1 MGKVDGQAISLG
13 ALYGQGVRRMF
24 GSDLERGHS
33 VDERAPLLQFPGSYA
48 PLQDSRRKSYDDR
61 APLSQFPGSSY
72 VPPQDAKILPDAYK
86 QFCQLVGNKPLDHP
100 PNETFYPPKD
110 SLYHR
115 ALNHRK
121 YQGRMYVF
129 SSTLTNGLLLSQ
141 IALGAALT
149 GLGASNASA
158 VVITVFG
165 ALNTIIAGLIAFL
178 KSRGQ
183 PMRARMFRDDLDR
196 VVDEIE
202 NSATMW
208 RGISQKVHGYD
219 AIDTDESVTVRSEVA
234 RLTRLYDRAVRTN
247 TINDPDFYGSGISGD
262 HSGGGL
268 RNRGGQTF
276 LPVVQPQLPVV
287 GDQAGAAPVPAVPGP
302 AADPDESPAT
312 KAPTPPKKDE
322 AKPADTP
329 AESSKSPEINGKQPE
344 TTPAA
349 DSATTPAPA
358 PAPSNPP
365 APPPAAA
372 DPDASPATALKPPG
386 ADKTKAQPIPTPAK
400 QPETSGKVPGSP
412 PDANAGA
419 SKNPG
424 GFM

>member
-1 MGKVDGQAISLG
+1 
-13 ALYGQGVRRMF
+13 
-24 GSDLERGHS
+24 
-33 VDERAPLLQFPGSYA
+33 
-48 PLQDSRRKSYDDR
+48 
-61 APLSQFPGSSY
+61 
-72 VPPQDAKILPDAYK
+72 DAYK

-100 PNETFYPPKD
+100 PNEPYHPPQD

-121 YQGRMYVF
+121 SQARMYVF

-149 GLGASNASA
+149 GLGASNSSA
-158 VVITVFG
+158 VLITAFG

-247 TINDPDFYGSGISGD
+247 TMNDPDFYGSGITAD

-276 LPVVQPQLPVV
+276 LPVVQPQLPAVV
-287 GDQAGAAPVPAVPGP
+287 DQAEAAPIPAIPGP
-302 AADPDESPAT
+302 SADPDESPAT
-312 KAPTPPKKDE
+312 KAPTPPPKKDE
-322 AKPADTP
+322 TKPAKTP
-329 AESSKSPEINGKQPE
+329 TDSPKSPEINGTQ
-344 TTPAA
+344 
-349 DSATTPAPA
+349 
-358 PAPSNPP
+358 
-365 APPPAAA
+365 
-372 DPDASPATALKPPG
+372 
-386 ADKTKAQPIPTPAK
+386 
-400 QPETSGKVPGSP
+400 
-412 PDANAGA
+412 
-419 SKNPG
+419 
-424 GFM
+424 

>member
-1 MGKVDGQAISLG
+1 
-13 ALYGQGVRRMF
+13 MF
-24 GSDLERGHS
+24 DSGMERGES
-33 VDERAPLLQFPGSYA
+33 VDERAPLLQFPASYA
-48 PLQDSRRKSYDDR
+48 STTDTRRMSVDGR
-61 APLSQFPGSSY
+61 AQFPRSY
-72 VPPQDAKILPDAYK
+72 IPPQDAKVLPDAYR
-86 QFCQLVGNKPLDHP
+86 QFCHLVGNKPLDHP
-100 PNETFYPPKD
+100 KDKTYYPPRD
-110 SLYHR
+110 SLYYR

-121 YQGRMYVF
+121 KQARMYVF

-158 VVITVFG
+158 VLITVFG

-219 AIDTDESVTVRSEVA
+219 AIDTDETVTVRSEVA

-247 TINDPDFYGSGISGD
+247 TMNDPDFYGSGISAD

-268 RNRGGQTF
+268 RNRGGQTL
-276 LPVVQPQLPVV
+276 LPVVQPQLPAVI
-287 GDQAGAAPVPAVPGP
+287 DSAPAPVPAIPGP

-312 KAPTPPKKDE
+312 KAPTPPPKKEDTSH
-322 AKPADTP
+322 ADAAPDASRTGEDN
-329 AESSKSPEINGKQPE
+329 AKQPDAAPAV
-344 TTPAA
+344 PAA
-349 DSATTPAPA
+349 APTSPSAAAPAPTPAP
-358 PAPSNPP
+358 
-365 APPPAAA
+365 A

-386 ADKTKAQPIPTPAK
+386 SDKSKAKPVSAQSS
-400 QPETSGKVPGSP
+400 QPETCGKVPGSP
-412 PDANAGA
+412 PDVSAGA
-419 SKNPG
+419 PMTAG
-424 GFM
+424 GSL

>member
-1 MGKVDGQAISLG
+1 
-13 ALYGQGVRRMF
+13 MF

-33 VDERAPLLQFPGSYA
+33 SGVDERAPLLQFP
-48 PLQDSRRKSYDDR
+48 
-61 APLSQFPGSSY
+61 SY
-72 VPPQDAKILPDAYK
+72 VPPPQDVNILPDAYK

-100 PNETFYPPKD
+100 PHVPFDPPKD

-115 ALNHRK
+115 AVNHRK

-208 RGISQKVHGYD
+208 RGISQGAHGYD

-247 TINDPDFYGSGISGD
+247 TMNDPDFYGSGISGD
-262 HSGGGL
+262 PSAGAL
-268 RNRGGQTF
+268 RNRGGQAF
-276 LPVVQPQLPVV
+276 LPVVQQPQLPTVA
-287 GDQAGAAPVPAVPGP
+287 DQPGAAPVPAIPGP

-312 KAPTPPKKDE
+312 KAPTPPKKDD
-322 AKPADTP
+322 AKPADPP
-329 AESSKSPEINGKQPE
+329 AESSNSPDINAKQPD
-344 TTPAA
+344 TPPPA
-349 DSATTPAPA
+349 DSATKPTPAPT
-358 PAPSNPP
+358 PPP
-365 APPPAAA
+365 AAAAA

-386 ADKTKAQPIPTPAK
+386 ADKTKSQPIPAPAK
-400 QPETSGKVPGSP
+400 QAETSGKVPGTP
-412 PDANAGA
+412 PDATAGA
-419 SKNPG
+419 SKDSR